1 MGDIHIDEVISA
13 AVYYIY
19 SYPGLS
25 ATGEQTKSSLCSFDT
40 SEFTWYSYQCVCV
53 RTCEHTDP
61 CLPAQFV
68 QTIQKTVKQNLS
80 N

>member
-1 MGDIHIDEVISA
+1 MGDIHIYEVIST

-25 ATGEQTKSSLCSFDT
+25 ATGEQIKSGLCSFDK
-40 SEFTWYSYQCVCV
+40 SEFTWYSRQCVCV
-53 RTCEHTDP
+53 HTRAHTDP

-68 QTIQKTVKQNLS
+68 QTIQKTVNLNLS